1 MHATIPSVEFVVLL
15 SKEFV
20 TYAFVELRYEVS
32 QNEYSTN
39 QLVFMY
45 NIQRIFNTA
54 SNLGCDVFIDC
65 FYETLWTF

>member
-45 NIQRIFNTA
+45 NIHMHEINTIEK
-54 SNLGCDVFIDC
+54 NIIRL
-65 FYETLWTF
+65 